1 MMRLISTL
9 KSALPGVFVHSIR
22 IGSTPEEDRK
32 KSLLDG
38 MNRQISEV
46 CQQLAL
52 IPELTNG
59 FNAIGISQ
67 VVFFKNVIYSLC
79 LYVGRSVPEGICGKM
94 QHPEG

>member
-1 MMRLISTL
+1 MMRFISTL

-46 CQQLAL
+46 CQQLAS
-52 IPELTNG
+52 IPELANG

-67 VVFFKNVIYSLC
+67 VECFLKMLFTH
-79 LYVGRSVPEGICGKM
+79 YVCM
-94 QHPEG
+94 